1 MAFQGMSEAEFDDL
15 CQQYQSIWGVSMVET
30 RQYASEILTSSYYAQ
45 AIQMPGIWQNR
56 GGSFLALSTK
66 DSTRCMKGNW
76 EDIRR
81 GHLITHP
88 AWLEYEVYFFQDL
101 VCLNVTGMLQT
112 RHQGQSVG
120 KLGWVLDQL
129 CATSYPDW
137 HLRHCLISAGYFAQS
152 LRDLLGRI
160 GIPLWIEYTSGFSW
174 QAYRA
179 LDLYVRP
186 LVPGMPPPEFGCL
199 FFAHRGGWSI
209 SSFFDIARELVSTWG
224 MAMYWPALDTW
235 RVVYWAHSSRE

>member
-1 MAFQGMSEAEFDDL
+1 
-15 CQQYQSIWGVSMVET
+15 
-30 RQYASEILTSSYYAQ
+30 
-45 AIQMPGIWQNR
+45 
-56 GGSFLALSTK
+56 
-66 DSTRCMKGNW
+66 MKF
-76 EDIRR
+76 IF
-81 GHLITHP
+81 
-88 AWLEYEVYFFQDL
+88 VQDL

-186 LVPGMPPPEFGCL
+186 LVPGMPPPEFSCWFLLNAEGEASPRSLTNPEKWYEHEVWQCIGQ
-199 FFAHRGGWSI
+199 RWTPDEWYI
-209 SSFFDIARELVSTWG
+209 EPIQVVSR
-224 MAMYWPALDTW
+224 L
-235 RVVYWAHSSRE
+235 